1 MDTSIAITRLEAAV
15 EQQVLVSG
23 GDTEMEVMSSALLA
37 TLEPVIHQ
45 IALDLAEQAAAE
57 VSAQLSAH
65 DIDVVLSEG
74 EPTLRVRALDDPTDV
89 GSESLDARITL
100 RLPPKLKD
108 RVEVAAEDVGESV
121 NSWLVRIL
129 ATQASERDRRKSR
142 RITGTIET

>member
-1 MDTSIAITRLEAAV
+1 MDTSIAIARLEAAV

-57 VSAQLSAH
+57 VSAQLATH
-65 DIDVVLSEG
+65 DIDVVLSDG
-74 EPTLRVRALDDPTDV
+74 EPTLRVRPVDDPTEV

-100 RLPPKLKD
+100 RLPPALKA
-108 RVEVAAEDVGESV
+108 RVEVAADDAGESV
-121 NSWLVRIL
+121 NSWLVRVL
-129 ATQASERDRRKSR
+129 ATQASERSRRKTR